1 MEGKPISRWAL
12 FGSRTASSWHYLR
25 QNFMIAFIKKIR
37 LFYNTGVHELSS
49 PVTKILIT
57 LNN

>member
-1 MEGKPISRWAL
+1 MEGKAVSRLAL
-12 FGSRTASSWHYLR
+12 FGSRTTPSWHYLR
-25 QNFMIAFIKKIR
+25 QNFMIAFIKKIH